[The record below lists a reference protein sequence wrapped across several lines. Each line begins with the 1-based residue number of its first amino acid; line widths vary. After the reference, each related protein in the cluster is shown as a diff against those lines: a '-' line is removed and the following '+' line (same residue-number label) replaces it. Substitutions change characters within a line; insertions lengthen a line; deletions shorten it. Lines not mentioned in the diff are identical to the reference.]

1 MSMLK
6 KIFRVAKNRYFLVT
20 LFALSWIIFFDRY
33 NLMKRVEDEVEL
45 HKLKQER
52 EYYVEQIKMV
62 EKNRDELLSNPQSL
76 ERFAR
81 ERYFMKKDNEEV
93 YIVGDEKPQEVSPEN
108 EK

>member
-20 LFALSWIIFFDRY
+20 LFAMSWIIFFDRY
-33 NLMKRVEDEVEL
+33 NLMKRVEDEMEL

-93 YIVGDEKPQEVSPEN
+93 YIVEDEKPLEIKPEN
-108 EK
+108 EE